1 MFLIA
6 AYIVGCRCYNSRH
19 SIGRLYAIVLTVCVV
34 IGVTILIVL
43 LDDYFASELQVLT
56 RLVSSLDTTSST
68 RLFLFFILFLWPL
81 AAEWMKT
88 TCFTNIFMRKRK
100 VSNFFLHKDIV
111 SVFP

>member
-6 AYIVGCRCYNSRH
+6 AYIVGCRCHNSRN
-19 SIGRLYAIVLTVCVV
+19 SIGRLYATVLTICVA

-68 RLFLFFILFLWPL
+68 RLFLFLMLFLRPL
-81 AAEWMKT
+81 AAEWTKT
-88 TCFTNIFMRKRK
+88 TCFTNIFMCKRK
-100 VSNFFLHKDIV
+100 VSNSYLHKDIV
-111 SVFP
+111 RVFL